1 MFKRNY
7 VKNTNQKAK
16 GDSEKVLHI
25 PNNYLKK
32 LTISTWKKKNDIV
45 ATIGKLET
53 LANNSNNKKKNL
65 LYVQKRNMKNASW
78 RRMVGCVGKGNK
90 LVSPKT
96 LKMVSF

>member
-7 VKNTNQKAK
+7 VKNATKRPKEAQKK
-16 GDSEKVLHI
+16 FF
-25 PNNYLKK
+25 PFQT
-32 LTISTWKKKNDIV
+32 TISKADNLNMEEKNDIV

-78 RRMVGCVGKGNK
+78 RRMGPSVGCVGKGNK

-96 LKMVSF
+96 LKW

>member
-7 VKNTNQKAK
+7 VKNANQKAK

-32 LTISTWKKKNDIV
+32 LPKSTTISTWKYRN
-45 ATIGKLET
+45 LET

-65 LYVQKRNMKNASW
+65 LYVQKRNA
-78 RRMVGCVGKGNK
+78 
-90 LVSPKT
+90 
-96 LKMVSF
+96 